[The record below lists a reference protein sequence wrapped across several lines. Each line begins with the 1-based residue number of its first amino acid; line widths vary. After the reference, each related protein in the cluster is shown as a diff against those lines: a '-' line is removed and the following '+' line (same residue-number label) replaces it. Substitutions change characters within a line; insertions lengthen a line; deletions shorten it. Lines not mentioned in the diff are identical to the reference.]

1 MSARFAELC
10 RENFIKLDPKEDL
23 IYRKNADPPSC
34 LTCEEDIFLGFFFD
48 GTNNNKYRDT
58 PEYCHSNV
66 ARLYEAY
73 PGKGTMS
80 QLTVPGGTGK
90 ADEPYLKGPGTDPYL
105 YRKTYM
111 PGVGTPFKKLGDSGV
126 DSDKTGGLAAAMHA
140 EVRMCWALLQVTN
153 HIAAALLGENLS
165 DPLEDD
171 GKLAQKML
179 DRWYGAQKPLPPTLK
194 IRPYQSTPD
203 QWSEIPN
210 PQADFSR
217 ATVLAKRSQ
226 ALHEKIK
233 VRLANKPSLRRVRIS
248 VFGFSR
254 GAAEARAFCNW
265 LLNAYGGGVGG
276 IALSIDF
283 LGIFDTVA
291 SVGIARA
298 TPGADGHYAW
308 ATEQNLSVS
317 SGVKRCV
324 HLVAAHEV
332 RASFPLDSVGSGSHL
347 KEVVYPGVHSDIGGG
362 YLPED
367 QGRAS
372 GKGSA
377 GDQKKI
383 SQITL
388 AQMYREALM
397 AGVPMTNPSEW
408 KGFRESNFKIDSQT
422 IKKFNDYVQATS
434 KLSTPSSSP
443 VSKASLAAIDP
454 MWPVERQPSMPL
466 LKLMHQHY
474 GYFLQWRRSILGHA
488 HEQASLIA
496 STAVSKAQDIVDFK
510 VTDQQL
516 RQELDFLQDQS
527 SFKFLNSDDPV
538 IEKILA
544 GVTAA
549 SSVLV
554 PAPAI
559 LTPALSLLA
568 RSKVVNVM
576 KDKQKEWDGGI
587 KVLWAG
593 SSPAACVPFFETL
606 MHDSRAWFKPLGG
619 EAADEAKV
627 EIAKLQRENHE
638 LKQRNEAI
646 LTHPDLLQRSGISV
660 TEVQRLKEKNTAKI
674 GENNKIIEEYKTGR
688 RVRLLYAGQEP
699 YRMYG
704 YLRWR
709 HIFAVAG

>member
-1 MSARFAELC
+1 MTARFAEAC
-10 RENFIKLDPKEDL
+10 RPEPLKLD
-23 IYRKNADPPSC
+23 KNETVISARSADTPSC

-73 PGKGTMS
+73 PGKGTMA
-80 QLTVPGGTGK
+80 QLALSGGAAK
-90 ADEPYLKGPGTDPYL
+90 ADEPYLKGPGTDPLL
-105 YRKTYM
+105 YRKTYI
-111 PGVGTPFKKLGDSGV
+111 PGVGTPFKKLGDTGE
-126 DSDKTGGLAAAMHA
+126 DFDKTGGLAAATHA

-153 HIAAALLGENLS
+153 HIAAALLGENLT

-179 DRWYGAQKPLPPTLK
+179 DRWYGAQKPLPPTIK
-194 IRPYQSTPD
+194 IRPYQSKPE
-203 QWSEIPN
+203 QWFEVPN

-233 VRLANKPSLRRVRIS
+233 IRLANKPSLRRVRIS

-283 LGIFDTVA
+283 LGLFDTVA

-308 ATEQNLSVS
+308 ATEQNLRVS

-332 RASFPLDSVGSGSHL
+332 RASFPLDSVGSGSNL

-362 YLPED
+362 YLPDD
-367 QGRAS
+367 QGRAT

-397 AGVPMTNPSEW
+397 AGVPMTNPSDW
-408 KGFRESNFKIDSQT
+408 KGFRESNFKIDGGT

-434 KLSTPSSSP
+434 KLTAPANSP

-466 LKLMHQHY
+466 LPLMHQHY

-488 HEQASLIA
+488 HEQASLNA
-496 STAVSKAQDIVDFK
+496 STAMSKAQDIVDFK

-516 RQELDFLQDQS
+516 KLELDFVQDQS
-527 SFKFLNSDDPV
+527 SFKYLNSDDPM
-538 IEKILA
+538 IEKILT
-544 GVTAA
+544 GTTAA
-549 SSVLV
+549 TGIFPGPTVS
-554 PAPAI
+554 A
-559 LTPALSLLA
+559 ALSLLSRNLVA
-568 RSKVVNVM
+568 DVM
-576 KDKQKEWDGGI
+576 KDKQKEWDSGI
-587 KVLWAG
+587 KAVWAG

-619 EAADEAKV
+619 DAADEAKV
-627 EIAKLQRENHE
+627 EITKLKSENQRI
-638 LKQRNEAI
+638 KQTNEYLQAN
-646 LTHPDLLQRSGISV
+646 PDAQRRAGVSEADTQSLVG
-660 TEVQRLKEKNTAKI
+660 KNNAKI
-674 GENNKIIEEYKTGR
+674 AENNQIIEEYRTGR

-709 HIFAVAG
+709 HVFSAAG

>member
-1 MSARFAELC
+1 MAARFAELC
-10 RENFIKLDPKEDL
+10 RPLPLMLDGAEQIVSGIAFDE
-23 IYRKNADPPSC
+23 PSC

-73 PGKGTMS
+73 PGKGTVS
-80 QLTVPGGTGK
+80 QLALTSGAAK

-105 YRKTYM
+105 YRKTYI
-111 PGVGTPFKKLGDSGV
+111 PGVGTPFKKLGDSGE
-126 DSDKTGGLAAAMHA
+126 DRDKTGGLAAAMHA

-153 HIAAALLGENLS
+153 HISAALLGENLT
-165 DPLEDD
+165 DPLDND

-179 DRWYGAQKPLPPTLK
+179 DRWYGEQKPLPPTLK
-194 IRPYQSTPD
+194 IQPYQTKPG
-203 QWSEIPN
+203 QWLEIPN

-283 LGIFDTVA
+283 LGLFDTVA
-291 SVGIARA
+291 SVGISRSA
-298 TPGADGHYAW
+298 PGADGHYAW

-317 SGVKRCV
+317 SSIKRCV

-332 RASFPLDSVGSGSHL
+332 RASFPLDSVGSGRHL

-362 YLPED
+362 YLPDD
-367 QGRAS
+367 QGRAN
-372 GKGSA
+372 GKGSE

-466 LKLMHQHY
+466 LKLIHQHY

-488 HEQASLIA
+488 HEQASLNA

-510 VTDQQL
+510 VTDQQFKL
-516 RQELDFLQDQS
+516 ELDFLQDQS
-527 SFKFLNSDDPV
+527 SFKYLNSDDPV
-538 IEKILA
+538 IEKILR
-544 GVTAA
+544 GT
-549 SSVLV
+549 SVATSV
-554 PAPAI
+554 FPGPI
-559 LTPALSLLA
+559 VSTGLSLLA
-568 RSKVVNVM
+568 RHSVANVM
-576 KDKQKEWDGGI
+576 KDKQKEWDEGI
-587 KVLWAG
+587 KALWLG
-593 SSPAACVPFFETL
+593 HCPAPCLPFFETL
-606 MHDSRAWFKPLGG
+606 MHDSRAWFKPLGA
-619 EAADEAKV
+619 EAADETKV

-638 LKQRNEAI
+638 LKQRNEAL
-646 LTHPDLLQRSGISV
+646 LTHPDLLQRSGVAV
-660 TEVQRLKEKNTAKI
+660 TEVQRLKEKNTAQI
-674 GENNKIIEEYKTGR
+674 EENNKIIKEYKTGR
-688 RVRLLYAGQEP
+688 RVRLIYAGQEP

-709 HIFAVAG
+709 HIFAAAG

>member
-1 MSARFAELC
+1 MSARFSELC
-10 RENFIKLDPKEDL
+10 RQDSLALLNKERLIQFKNLD
-23 IYRKNADPPSC
+23 IPSC

-80 QLTVPGGTGK
+80 QLTLSGGSVVK
-90 ADEPYLKGPGTDPYL
+90 PDEPYLKGRGIDPFL
-105 YRKTYM
+105 YRKTYI
-111 PGVGTPFKKLGDSGV
+111 PGVGTPFKKLGDSGE
-126 DSDKTGGLAAAMHA
+126 DMDKTGGLAAAMHA
-140 EVRMCWALLQVTN
+140 EVRICWALLQVSN
-153 HIAAALLGENLS
+153 HIAAALLKENLT

-171 GKLAQKML
+171 GKLAQKMM
-179 DRWYGAQKPLPPTLK
+179 DHWYGAQKPLPPTLK

-210 PQADFSR
+210 PRADFSR

-233 VRLANKPSLRRVRIS
+233 IRLANQPTLRRVRVS

-254 GAAEARAFCNW
+254 GAAEARTFCNW

-317 SGVKRCV
+317 PNIKRCV

-332 RASFPLDSVGSGSHL
+332 RASFPLDSVGNGSNL
-347 KEVVYPGVHSDIGGG
+347 KEVVYPGVHSDVGGG
-362 YLPED
+362 YLPGD

-372 GKGSA
+372 GKGSE

-383 SQITL
+383 SQIAL

-397 AGVPMTNPSEW
+397 AGVPMTYPSDW
-408 KGFRESNFKIDSQT
+408 KGFRESNFKTDGQT
-422 IKKFNDYVQATS
+422 IQKFNDYVNATS
-434 KLSTPSSSP
+434 QLTVL
-443 VSKASLAAIDP
+443 VSKASPAVMDP

-466 LKLMHQHY
+466 LKIIHQHY

-488 HEQASLIA
+488 HEQESLNT
-496 STAVSKAQDIVDFK
+496 STAASKAQDIVDFK

-516 RQELDFLQDQS
+516 RQELDFLQNQS
-527 SFKFLNSDDPV
+527 SVKYLNSDDPV
-538 IEKILA
+538 IENILGKIKPNPSSIP
-544 GVTAA
+544 VSMIFA
-549 SSVLV
+549 S
-554 PAPAI
+554 
-559 LTPALSLLA
+559 LSLLA
-568 RSKVVNVM
+568 RKSVIDVM

-587 KVLWAG
+587 KALWAG
-593 SSPAACVPFFETL
+593 NCPEACVPFFETL
-606 MHDSRAWFKPLGG
+606 MHDSRAWFKPLG
-619 EAADEAKV
+619 
-627 EIAKLQRENHE
+627 
-638 LKQRNEAI
+638 
-646 LTHPDLLQRSGISV
+646 SV
-660 TEVQRLKEKNTAKI
+660 DVSHR
-674 GENNKIIEEYKTGR
+674 
-688 RVRLLYAGQEP
+688 
-699 YRMYG
+699 
-704 YLRWR
+704 
-709 HIFAVAG
+709 